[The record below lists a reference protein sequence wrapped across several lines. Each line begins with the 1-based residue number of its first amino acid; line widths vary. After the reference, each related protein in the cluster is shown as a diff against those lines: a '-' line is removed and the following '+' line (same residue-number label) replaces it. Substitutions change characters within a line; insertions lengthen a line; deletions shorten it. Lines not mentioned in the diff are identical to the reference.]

1 MNNPI
6 IIDVEWREVS
16 CSTEAVFE
24 PNVMVQKQKWN
35 KVDKVIF
42 TLFYS
47 IITFIVLRFMY
58 GCYTNYMFWSEHD
71 GVTLHK
77 VLFGMPSLGEKT
89 RDVRK
94 NQKRDGFRIHGF
106 GTLVL

>member
-1 MNNPI
+1 MKMNNPI

-24 PNVMVQKQKWN
+24 PKVMVQKQKWN

-47 IITFIVLRFMY
+47 IIAFIVLRFMY
-58 GCYTNYMFWSEHD
+58 GCDTNYMFWSEHD

-77 VLFGMPSLGEKT
+77 VLFGMP
-89 RDVRK
+89 
-94 NQKRDGFRIHGF
+94 
-106 GTLVL
+106 